1 MVALTG
7 VVINDSLV
15 LVDKYNRLRRTTE
28 MTPTEAVVEAARR
41 RFRNLSN
48 DDTTALGLTPML
60 FESST
65 QAAFLKP
72 MAVSIATGIV
82 FASLIILFLV
92 PCLIVMLSKFE
103 ETGKRK
109 IYRRS
114 PSIRVR
120 LKPAW
125 ITLSSIKAQ

>member
-15 LVDKYNRLRRTTE
+15 LVDKYNRFRRTTE

-41 RFRNLSN
+41 RFRAIFLTTS
-48 DDTTALGLTPML
+48 TTALGLTPML

-92 PCLIVMLSKFE
+92 PCLIVMLSGFE
-103 ETGKRK
+103 ETR
-109 IYRRS
+109 
-114 PSIRVR
+114 
-120 LKPAW
+120 
-125 ITLSSIKAQ
+125 